1 MPFVG
6 RQRWCNLFRNRINLR
21 FKSAFTVD
29 FLRRLILFQQLA
41 LIVSMVE
48 PLDFVDFRLRASHW
62 VRSTDNFTIEVYLRL
77 EFEFRFICIFAS
89 QIFSFFSLAGQ
100 VFLLPLFEILEGPLK
115 DFNITSYLFAIW
127 TNIWLK
133 RAWVICI
140 FKLDRS
146 RSHAIDLA
154 SDLFFKPL
162 WSIVVEPFSNSPS
175 RVVIHIF
182 NLGYLVRSLI
192 DLWFEAIFELIEF
205 ILNAQ
210 LLHSFVFLLL

>member
-1 MPFVG
+1 VRSIFGCHILVLFTLRYLWFKCALLFNSQFFISNQFLFFCRSAIIVMPFVG

-41 LIVSMVE
+41 LIVSMVK

-62 VRSTDNFTIEVYLRL
+62 VRSTDNFTIEVYLGL

-133 RAWVICI
+133 RA
-140 FKLDRS
+140 
-146 RSHAIDLA
+146 
-154 SDLFFKPL
+154 
-162 WSIVVEPFSNSPS
+162 
-175 RVVIHIF
+175 
-182 NLGYLVRSLI
+182 
-192 DLWFEAIFELIEF
+192 
-205 ILNAQ
+205 
-210 LLHSFVFLLL
+210 